1 MIDEINA
8 IEDIDAFWKN
18 LGSRNKLYKVEV
30 NGKIFNN
37 MELVYERGEDVEKFK
52 FVGSEIHGRKK

>member
-1 MIDEINA
+1 MINEINA

-37 MELVYERGEDVEKFK
+37 MELVYEINRNV
-52 FVGSEIHGRKK
+52 V